1 MPASRTWP
9 HFEIAELLPGLFMGG
24 TDDDHLIGRD
34 LSRAD
39 LQKSS
44 RHYPFDVV
52 VTLFVYAL
60 PAPSGIEEIRYGF
73 PDASLDESTIPAL
86 VRISGIAYDR
96 WTADKRVFIRCQ
108 SGINRSGLVAALVL
122 MRSGFTAE
130 GAIRLIR
137 QERDPVA
144 MCNEHFEQFLLED
157 AAALITPDR
166 EFA

>member
-24 TDDDHLIGRD
+24 TDDDHVIGRA

-39 LQKSS
+39 LQKSA

-52 VTLFVYAL
+52 VTLFVYAM

-73 PDASLDESTIPAL
+73 PDTRLDESTIPAL

-96 WTADKRVFIRCQ
+96 WMADQRVFIRCQ

-122 MRSGFTAE
+122 MRSGLDAQA
-130 GAIRLIR
+130 AIRLIR
-137 QERDPVA
+137 RERDLVA
-144 MCNEHFEQFLLED
+144 LCNEHFERFLLED
-157 AAALITPDR
+157 AAALLAPHR
-166 EFA
+166 QFA